1 MATDAPILIVER
13 AEKSYGERDVLRGVG
28 LRLFAGEIY
37 ALLGRNG
44 AGKTTL
50 LRSICGRSP
59 LDRGSVRLA
68 GGDPFVEPRVRRR
81 LGLVP
86 QQIALYPSL
95 TVRENFQ
102 VLGRLAGLGRGQ
114 IPSAIDRALDWSGLG
129 DRVDDRIDRLSGGM
143 QRRANLAAG
152 VLHSPDVLLLDEPT
166 VGVDPQAR
174 ERLHAMLASLRSEG
188 TATLIT
194 THDMQEAEELADR
207 TGILAEG
214 RLCAEGSLEELVR
227 AHFGRAKE
235 LTVHVSRR
243 LDEAEAGLLR
253 AAGLESGADGET
265 WTGNAEHG
273 IEDLAALAGTLAE
286 AGLPTEEM
294 RIREPGLREVFFR
307 ATGREY
313 AP

>member
-1 MATDAPILIVER
+1 
-13 AEKSYGERDVLRGVG
+13 
-28 LRLFAGEIY
+28 
-37 ALLGRNG
+37 
-44 AGKTTL
+44 
-50 LRSICGRSP
+50 
-59 LDRGSVRLA
+59 
-68 GGDPFVEPRVRRR
+68 
-81 LGLVP
+81 
-86 QQIALYPSL
+86 
-95 TVRENFQ
+95 
-102 VLGRLAGLGRGQ
+102 
-114 IPSAIDRALDWSGLG
+114 
-129 DRVDDRIDRLSGGM
+129 
-143 QRRANLAAG
+143 
-152 VLHSPDVLLLDEPT
+152 
-166 VGVDPQAR
+166 
-174 ERLHAMLASLRSEG
+174 MLASLRSEG

-253 AAGLESGADGET
+253 AAGLESSGDGET
-265 WTGNAEHG
+265 WSGNAEHG
-273 IEDLAALAGTLAE
+273 IKDLAALARTLSE